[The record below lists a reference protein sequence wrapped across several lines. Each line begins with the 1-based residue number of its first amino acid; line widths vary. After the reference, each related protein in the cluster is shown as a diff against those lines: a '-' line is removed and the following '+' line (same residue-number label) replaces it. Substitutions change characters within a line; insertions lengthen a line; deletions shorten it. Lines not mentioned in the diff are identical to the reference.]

1 MLLGTAK
8 VCITPP
14 VGVWQGGYASRT
26 RPCEKISEDIFL
38 RVHVHRHQE
47 QTVAYIYADIVQ
59 WDNLVV
65 AELRNTLREKF
76 GLKED
81 QLVFLASHNH
91 SGPIVG
97 HDEMQIPP
105 AVESPAYT
113 SFVMEQVCQAVKTA
127 LSGLREVTMVRYNGL
142 CRQNVFRRVSEDGKV
157 RMAPNY
163 EVPADRNL
171 TVLAMRDGDGV
182 VRGLMVH
189 YACHA
194 NLANNYELHPDYPGV
209 ALRMLDETYPD
220 SVALFMQGCTGDLRP
235 NSVCGTEFV
244 PAQYNKVLQFAE
256 IFANTCRRTM
266 EGPAIPV
273 KDGLRVAMEKLR
285 LPLVNTRTRDELE
298 ELTRTGTDFQRFWAQ
313 TVLRRGNPA
322 SEVLEIMQIR
332 YGSGCTIYALNGEV
346 VQAYAAYARELDPE
360 AVCAAY
366 TNGMIGYISTAKE
379 IVEGGYE
386 PDESAPYFGLAGTY
400 SIEIEQLIR
409 DRLRKLRETIKN

>member
-26 RPCEKISEDIFL
+26 RPSEKICEDIFL
-38 RVHVHRHQE
+38 RVHVHRHKE
-47 QTVAYIYADIVQ
+47 STVAYIYADIVQ
-59 WDNLVV
+59 WDNQVV
-65 AELRNTLREKF
+65 AAARDALREKF
-76 GLKED
+76 GLKEE

-113 SFVMEQVCQAVKTA
+113 AFVLDKVVEAVGLA
-127 LSGLREVTMVRYNGL
+127 LSGLRQVSMVRYNGI
-142 CRQNVFRRVSEDGKV
+142 CKQNVFRRVSEGGRV

-171 TVLAMRDGDGV
+171 TILALRDEAGTL
-182 VRGLMVH
+182 RGLMVH

-209 ALRMLDETYPD
+209 ALRMLDEAYPD

-244 PAQYNKVLQFAE
+244 PAQYDKVLQFAE
-256 IFANTCRRTM
+256 IFARTCQRTM

-273 KDGLRVAMEKLR
+273 EDGLQVAVEKLN
-285 LPLVNTRTRDELE
+285 LPLVNTRTGPELE
-298 ELTRTGTDFQRFWAQ
+298 ELTRTGTDFQRAWAE
-313 TVLRRGNPA
+313 TVLARGNRA
-322 SEVLEIMQIR
+322 SEVMEIMQIR
-332 YGSGCTIYALNGEV
+332 YGSGCTIYTLNGEV
-346 VQAYAAYARELDPE
+346 VQAYAAFARELDPE
-360 AVCAAY
+360 AICAAY

-386 PDESAPYFGLAGTY
+386 PDESAPYFGLAGTF
-400 SIEIEQLIR
+400 SIEIEQIIR
-409 DRLRKLRETIKN
+409 DCLRRMREKV